1 MSALPGSLLAAALRA
16 KRGALAPGAPT
27 QGSPPPDRA
36 RQGSLDPQ
44 TVAEF
49 IAYDIPVA
57 TPPAV
62 SFTFPAQV
70 RRG

>member
-1 MSALPGSLLAAALRA
+1 MAALPGSLLAAALRA
-16 KRGALAPGAPT
+16 RRSALAHGAPT
-27 QGSPPPDRA
+27 QGFQPPDRT

-49 IAYDIPVA
+49 IAYDIPFA

-62 SFTFPAQV
+62 GFTFPAQV